1 MANTFG
7 NAGGA
12 VGNTRT
18 TVYGPVAVSTQAVVN
33 AVYLSN
39 IDGSSSV
46 DATLEQTIDGGS
58 TYRHIMKTVP
68 VPADSTLVVDKAIN
82 LEAGD
87 ILAATASA
95 TGDLECVVGVLEIT

>member
-1 MANTFG
+1 MANTFK
-7 NAGGA
+7 NAGVA

-18 TVYGPVAVSTQAVVN
+18 TVYTCPASTAAVVN

-39 IDGSSSV
+39 IDGANSV
-46 DATLEQTIDGGS
+46 DATLECTIDGGT
-58 TYRHIMKTVP
+58 TYRHVMKTVP
-68 VPADSTLVVDKAIN
+68 VPADSTLVIDKAVN

-95 TGDLECVVGVLEIT
+95 TGDLECVIGVLEIT

>member
-1 MANTFG
+1 MANTFK
-7 NAGGA
+7 NAGVA

-18 TVYGPVAVSTQAVVN
+18 TVYTCPVSTAAVVN

-39 IDGSSSV
+39 IDGANSV
-46 DATLEQTIDGGS
+46 DATLECTIDGGT
-58 TYRHIMKTVP
+58 TYRHVMKTVP
-68 VPADSTLVVDKAIN
+68 VPADSTLVIDKAGN

-95 TGDLECVVGVLEIT
+95 TGDLECVIGVLEIT

>member
-1 MANTFG
+1 MANTFK
-7 NAGGA
+7 NAGVA

-18 TVYGPVAVSTQAVVN
+18 TVYTCPVSTAAVVN

-39 IDGSSSV
+39 IDGANSV
-46 DATLEQTIDGGS
+46 DATLECTIDGGT

-68 VPADSTLVVDKAIN
+68 VPADSTLVIDKAVN

-95 TGDLECVVGVLEIT
+95 TGDLECVIGVLEIT

>member
-1 MANTFG
+1 MANTFV
-7 NAGGA
+7 NAGVA
-12 VGNTRT
+12 VGETRT
-18 TVYGPVAVSTQAVVN
+18 TVYGPVASATQAVVN

-39 IDGSSSV
+39 VDGSVSV
-46 DATLEQTIDGGS
+46 NATLECTIDGGS

-68 VPADSTLVVDKAIN
+68 VPAGSTLVVDKAIN
-82 LEAGD
+82 LAVGD

>member
-1 MANTFG
+1 MANTFV
-7 NAGGA
+7 NAGVA

-46 DATLEQTIDGGS
+46 DSTLEQTIAGGA